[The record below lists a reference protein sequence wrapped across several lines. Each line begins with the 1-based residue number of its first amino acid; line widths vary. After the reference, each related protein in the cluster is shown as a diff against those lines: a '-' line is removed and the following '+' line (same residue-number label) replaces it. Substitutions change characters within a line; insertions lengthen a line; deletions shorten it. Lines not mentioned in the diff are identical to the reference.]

1 MKHTLYPY
9 DFKGT
14 GDLIV
19 NNPYGKPDSITSYNV
34 SEPVLEADH
43 HKYRVS
49 GVDPKTN
56 KPFSVMRRLRHFYA
70 LRECLVYKY
79 PALYIPPLPRK
90 KAVNNLA
97 DETIQLRV
105 FLLNR
110 FIKQLSLCP
119 YILNS
124 DEFNIFLNPQQDLEK
139 QLTFIQQNYVGGTI
153 FNLAAVEPFFFLQ
166 GQFTDQEFNQAKIQI
181 QEFVQRA
188 KRMQSF
194 LGKFIEIIGE
204 NEKKFD

>member
-9 DFKGT
+9 DSKGT
-14 GDLIV
+14 AELIV
-19 NNPYGKPDSITSYNV
+19 NQPYAKPDATTSYNV

-110 FIKQLSLCP
+110 FIK
-119 YILNS
+119 
-124 DEFNIFLNPQQDLEK
+124 
-139 QLTFIQQNYVGGTI
+139 
-153 FNLAAVEPFFFLQ
+153 
-166 GQFTDQEFNQAKIQI
+166 
-181 QEFVQRA
+181 
-188 KRMQSF
+188 
-194 LGKFIEIIGE
+194 
-204 NEKKFD
+204 